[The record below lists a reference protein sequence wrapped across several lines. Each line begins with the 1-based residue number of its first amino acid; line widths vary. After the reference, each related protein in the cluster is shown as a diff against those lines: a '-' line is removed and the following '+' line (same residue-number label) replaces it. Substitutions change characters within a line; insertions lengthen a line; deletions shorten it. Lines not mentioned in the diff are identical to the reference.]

1 MEVTVSN
8 ALQSMIEAAFRRQV
22 QSDRNVQNAYLLV
35 ESAKRD
41 VALRVAE
48 GVTGETPASLRQPIH
63 MTSVGKLFTATV
75 IGLLHDA
82 GDLTFDAPIATYL
95 DDELMRGLHVFR
107 GQDLSDQI
115 QVRHLLN
122 QSSGLADNF
131 WPLLQRM
138 RDDPSL
144 ELTPRKAVLWGK
156 EHLSPKARPG
166 QRHHYTDTNYHLLGL
181 IVEQVTGA
189 PFHLALH
196 EHIFSPLGLDSAYM
210 QGYSRPA
217 VDSDQPV
224 ADLYVDGV
232 NYAGDT
238 RFSRLDFAGGGV
250 TAELDD
256 YLAFMQALVEH
267 RLVTEGTLDRML
279 DDDHR
284 SLPGMRYGYATWK
297 VVTVPL
303 LMPAAYNC
311 WGCVGVTGAFMFF
324 HPGTESYVIGS
335 FGDSSY
341 RSKAL
346 RFMLSKVVRPLVKGG

>member
-1 MEVTVSN
+1 MSN
-8 ALQSMIEAAFRRQV
+8 TLQSTIEAAFRRQV
-22 QSDRNVQNAYLLV
+22 QGDRNVKNAYLLV
-35 ESAKRD
+35 KSDRRD
-41 VALRVAE
+41 VELRVAE
-48 GVTGETPASLRQPIH
+48 GTTGETPANVRQPIH

-75 IGLLHDA
+75 IGLLHE
-82 GDLTFDAPIATYL
+82 GGELSFDAPIATYL
-95 DDELMRGLHVFR
+95 DDELMRGLHVVR

-122 QSSGLADNF
+122 QSSGLADVF

-144 ELTPRKAVLWGK
+144 ELTPREAVLWGK
-156 EHLSPKARPG
+156 EHLTPKARPG

-189 PFHLALH
+189 PFHTALH
-196 EHIFSPLGLDSAYM
+196 GRLFSPLGMDSAFM

-217 VDSDQPV
+217 IASDQPV
-224 ADLYVDGV
+224 ADLYVEGV
-232 NYAGDT
+232 NYAGDA
-238 RFSRLDFAGGGV
+238 RFSRLDYAGGGV

-256 YLAFMQALVEH
+256 YLTFMQALVEH
-267 RLVTEGTLDRML
+267 ELVTRGTLDRML
-279 DDDHR
+279 SDDHR

-303 LMPAAYNC
+303 LSPALYNC

-324 HPGTESYVIGS
+324 HPGTGSYLIGS
-335 FGDSSY
+335 FGDDSY

-346 RFMLSKVVRPLVKGG
+346 RFMLSKLLRPLAKGR